1 MIRPRHAV
9 STALLAGAILA
20 TGHAVAADT
29 LENAIAT
36 EHHDLRLERVA
47 TGLKNPWAMAELP
60 DGRYLVTER
69 PGTMALIDSEG
80 DVVRLEGVPEIS
92 SHGQGGLL
100 DIVLHPDYGNR
111 GDSGE
116 SDGDGTGDHDWLYF
130 TWSQAGDGGT
140 ATTLSRARLEG
151 ERLVDVEQLFVQDR
165 FSQPGRHYGSRL
177 AWLDDGTLLMSIGD
191 RGTNPERAQDS
202 GDHAGS
208 FLRLTDTGGV
218 PDDNPFVDDADAL
231 DELYTFGN
239 RSPQGL
245 TVTRDGEIWSTEHG
259 PRTGDE
265 LNLIEPG
272 VNYGWP
278 EVSRGNDYATNQPI
292 GVDSAPG
299 MRDPVHVFE
308 GRFAPSGLAEVTGDA
323 FPDWQGD
330 LLAGGLSSEKLIR
343 LSLDGA
349 EVDEREVILEGEI
362 GRIRDVRQGSDG
374 AIYLLED
381 AAEGALYRLSPA
393 E

>member
-1 MIRPRHAV
+1 MITSRHAV
-9 STALLAGAILA
+9 STALLTGAILA
-20 TGHAVAADT
+20 TGHAVAADS
-29 LENAIAT
+29 LGDAIAT
-36 EHHDLRLERVA
+36 DHYDLRLERIA

-60 DGRYLVTER
+60 DGRYVVTER
-69 PGTMALIDSEG
+69 AGTMALIDTDGE
-80 DVVRLEGVPEIS
+80 VVRLEGVPEIS

-100 DIVLHPDYGNR
+100 DIVLHPDYG
-111 GDSGE
+111 SGE
-116 SDGDGTGDHDWLYF
+116 SGGDGTGANDWLYF

-151 ERLVDVEQLFVQDR
+151 ERLVDVEEVFVQNR

-191 RGTNPERAQDS
+191 RGISPERAQDS

-231 DELYTFGN
+231 DELYTLGN

-245 TVTRDGEIWSTEHG
+245 TVTRDGEVWSTEHG

-265 LNLIEPG
+265 LNRIEPG

-278 EVSRGNDYATNQPI
+278 EVSLGRDYATNQPI
-292 GVDSAPG
+292 GANSAPG
-299 MRDPVHVFE
+299 MRDPVYVFE
-308 GRFAPSGLAEVTGDA
+308 GRFAPSGLAEVTGDV

-330 LLAGGLSSEKLIR
+330 LLAGGLSSGKLIR
-343 LSLDGA
+343 LSIEGT
-349 EVDEREVILEGEI
+349 EVEEHELILEGEI
-362 GRIRDVRQGSDG
+362 GRIRDVRLGRDG
-374 AIYLLED
+374 AVYLLNDEVD
-381 AAEGALYRLSPA
+381 GSLFRLMPA
-393 E
+393 G